1 MAFDIILAVF
11 LVILNGFFVAAEFAI
26 VKVRAS
32 QIDLKIQEGARA
44 AKIAKHITT
53 HLDGYLAATQLGI
66 TIASIGLGFVGENVG
81 EQILLSLFGGVLSPE
96 EAHRWSVPVAFFLV
110 TILHIVF
117 GELAPKSIAIQR
129 PISTSIAI
137 ALPLQLFYYIFRPI
151 VWLLNGFANLMLRMI
166 GIKPVTGREVHTT
179 EELQLLLAQGMET
192 GALDSSEHELIQNVF
207 DFKDRIVKNIMVPRT
222 EISAIDIN
230 TSSEEVLNII
240 INERYT
246 RFPVFDKSIDNIV
259 GIIHAKD
266 VLVKVR
272 DGQEVVPGEIM
283 REPYFTPES
292 KNVSDLLKELQLKK
306 NTMMAV
312 VLDEFGGTAGM
323 VTLEDI
329 VEELVGEIQDE
340 YDEEKPVVEQV
351 DENEYLVNALAPITD
366 VNEFLPEELPED
378 DDYDTVAGLMN
389 VIFEKIPEVGET
401 KDAYGYNFTI
411 LTKIN
416 RKVESVRLLRLEGDE
431 VTENSEDE

>member
-1 MAFDIILAVF
+1 MAFDIILAIF
-11 LVILNGFFVAAEFAI
+11 LVLLNGFFVAAEFAI

-32 QIDLKIQEGARA
+32 QLDLKIQEGARTA
-44 AKIAKHITT
+44 RIAKHITG

-66 TIASIGLGFVGENVG
+66 TIASIALGFVGESVG
-81 EQILLSLFGGVLSPE
+81 EQILLALFGGVLSPE
-96 EAHRWSVPVAFFLV
+96 EAHQWSVPVAFFLV

-117 GELAPKSIAIQR
+117 GELAPKSIAIRR

-151 VWLLNGFANLMLRMI
+151 IWMLNGFANLLLRI
-166 GIKPVTGREVHTT
+166 VGIKPVSGHESHTS
-179 EELQLLLAQGMET
+179 EELKMILTQGMET

-207 DFKDRIVKNIMVPRT
+207 DFKERIVKNIMVPRT

-230 TSSEEVLNII
+230 TTSEEVLDII
-240 INERYT
+240 ISERYT
-246 RFPVFDKSIDNIV
+246 RFPVFDKSVDNIV
-259 GIIHAKD
+259 GTIHAKD
-266 VLVKVR
+266 VLAKVR
-272 DGQEVVPGEIM
+272 DGEAVIPGEIM

-306 NTMMAV
+306 NTMMV
-312 VLDEFGGTAGM
+312 IVLDEFGGTAGM

-351 DENEYLVNALAPITD
+351 AENEYLVNALAPITD

-401 KDAYGYNFTI
+401 KDGYGYNFTI
-411 LTKIN
+411 LTKVN
-416 RKVESVRLLRLEGDE
+416 RKVESVRLLHLGPPAETNNE
-431 VTENSEDE
+431 PE

>member
-1 MAFDIILAVF
+1 MAFDIILAIF
-11 LVILNGFFVAAEFAI
+11 LVLLNGFFVAAEFAI

-32 QIDLKIQEGARA
+32 QLDVKIQEGART
-44 AKIAKHITT
+44 AKIAKHITG

-66 TIASIGLGFVGENVG
+66 TIASIALGFVGESVG
-81 EQILLSLFGGVLSPE
+81 EQILLGLFGSVLSPE

-117 GELAPKSIAIQR
+117 GELAPKSIAIR
-129 PISTSIAI
+129 LPISTSIAI

-151 VWLLNGFANLMLRMI
+151 IWLLNGFANLLLRMI
-166 GIKPVTGREVHTT
+166 GIKPVSGHESHTA
-179 EELQLLLAQGMET
+179 EELQLILTQGMET

-207 DFKDRIVKNIMVPRT
+207 DFKERIVKNIMVPRT
-222 EISAIDIN
+222 EITAIDIN
-230 TSSEEVLNII
+230 TTSEEVLDII
-240 INERYT
+240 ISERYT

-259 GIIHAKD
+259 GIVHAKD

-272 DGQEVVPGEIM
+272 DGEEVVPGEIM

-351 DENEYLVNALAPITD
+351 AENEFLVNALAPI
-366 VNEFLPEELPED
+366 
-378 DDYDTVAGLMN
+378 
-389 VIFEKIPEVGET
+389 
-401 KDAYGYNFTI
+401 
-411 LTKIN
+411 
-416 RKVESVRLLRLEGDE
+416 
-431 VTENSEDE
+431 